1 MPTKEKADSYLSEL
15 VEEENTFAA
24 TAAAAE
30 PEQKQLD
37 LTADSE
43 EFDEMSI
50 QLNPDAKEFV
60 PVSPTRTVPL
70 NSIIAG
76 FMDPVVAQSPMKGD
90 NPFMEDNITL
100 PSELDFDHEA
110 EVRPHELEEQ
120 STDFM
125 NLKEAMQQDDKLEQE
140 YKDEAL
146 IFQEEVKEQVENYN
160 EKESSF
166 IEYSNGFQNDID
178 NAMNRSFYEGRE
190 GDELIT
196 ENLNSGAGDFLNKL
210 QPIPTFEDEDVD
222 NKENLIT
229 NGSEPTYNMV
239 ESSEFF
245 EPEKFVEEI
254 KRANG
259 DVDKYTDQEL
269 SPTIEI
275 SPPVVEQQPMVVD
288 EIKEPEPVSSDPP
301 SENTVQEQIP
311 APEVVDVIPVVI
323 EAAPVAKAIAEEPKV
338 EKKTA
343 TPAAKKTPLK
353 PAASPSVKSS
363 PALTKTSLASKSP
376 AAAKS
381 PAVSKIDSKT
391 SAKSPAAAP
400 VQQKPAPIRRPT
412 TTSTTS
418 TAPKPAAVA
427 APAPAKPKPTTTTTT
442 AVRKVASATSSTA
455 APKTT
460 TLLKKTTTTTT
471 SAAPK

>member
-1 MPTKEKADSYLSEL
+1 MPTKEEETSYQNEL
-15 VEEENTFAA
+15 VEEEKTLAA

-50 QLNPDAKEFV
+50 QLNPDAKEFI

-100 PSELDFDHEA
+100 PSELDFEHEA

-140 YKDEAL
+140 YKDEAV
-146 IFQEEVKEQVENYN
+146 IFQDEVKEQVENFS

-323 EAAPVAKAIAEEPKV
+323 EAAPVKAKAEEPKV

-343 TPAAKKTPLK
+343 TSAAKKTPLK

-381 PAVSKIDSKT
+381 PALSKT
-391 SAKSPAAAP
+391 SAAKSPAAAP

-442 AVRKVASATSSTA
+442 AVRRVASATLSTA